1 MGPEFFSIIAE
12 RIFFIKE
19 KLICCL
25 LDMFYKIVENRCNV
39 NRLREIRMKDLLNLF
54 RWQDAL
60 DIFILTYI
68 FYRLYL
74 WLRKKKALRMILGIL
89 ALPLFYLFAQWID
102 LPLSVWGLQNL
113 WPVIVIILVVIF
125 QQEIREVLG
134 NISLPS
140 FFFGRLEGLTS
151 KTIDHITEAAFQMA
165 NRKIGGLI
173 VLQRG
178 DDLEEIIRE
187 KTLLDAEINEDILVS
202 IFNSQSPLHDGA
214 VIIQRGRIQYAA
226 ALLPL
231 SKSTSLPKEWGT
243 RHRAGVGITEV
254 SDGDCIIISE
264 ERGEVLLASKGAVE
278 KKQGKEDLKKSLA
291 DLTPMGDTKD
301 KEWTWPKKL
310 FKDIPIKVLFLLLV
324 CLLWVFVIGVRQGE
338 VSFNIPIEYYSMP
351 QNLEIVGE
359 PPKEVNVRVRGSQRL
374 LSSIKPDYVRV
385 QVNLSNA
392 HVGTNQIALSEAS
405 IATRPGITITS
416 FYPRN
421 IKLVLSPVSN
431 SNRNRKP

>member
-1 MGPEFFSIIAE
+1 
-12 RIFFIKE
+12 
-19 KLICCL
+19 
-25 LDMFYKIVENRCNV
+25 
-39 NRLREIRMKDLLNLF
+39 MKDLLNLF

-68 FYRLYL
+68 FYHLYL
-74 WLRKKKALRMILGIL
+74 WLRKKKALRMILAIL
-89 ALPLFYLFAQWID
+89 ALPLFYLFAQWVD

-113 WPVIVIILVVIF
+113 WPVIIIVLVVIF

-134 NISLPS
+134 NISFPS
-140 FFFGRLEGLTS
+140 FFFGRLERLSS
-151 KTIDHITEAAFQMA
+151 KTIDHIAEAAFQMA
-165 NRKIGGLI
+165 NRKMGGLI

-178 DDLEEIIRE
+178 DNLDEIIRE
-187 KTLLDAEINEDILVS
+187 KTFLDAEINEDILIS

-214 VIIQRGRIQYAA
+214 VIVQGGRIRYAA

-243 RHRAGVGITEV
+243 RHRAGVGITEA

-278 KKQGKEDLKKSLA
+278 KKEGKENLKKSLA

-301 KEWTWPKKL
+301 KERAWPKKIL
-310 FKDIPIKVLFLLLV
+310 KDIPIKVLFLLLV
-324 CLLWVFVIGVRQGE
+324 CLLWIFVIGVRQGE

-359 PPKEVNVRVRGSQRL
+359 PPKEVNVRVKGSQRL
-374 LSSIKPDYVRV
+374 LSSVKPDYVRV

-392 HVGTNQIALSEAS
+392 HKGTNQIALSEAS
-405 IATRPGITITS
+405 ITTSPGITITNL
-416 FYPRN
+416 YPRN
-421 IKLVLSPVSN
+421 IKLVLSPIPN
-431 SNRNRKP
+431 SIKKP